1 MPRKRPRPDFDQVR
15 EAMREHDERSELPEP
30 PPPPAEDEER
40 DEDDEKDPGSG

>member
-30 PPPPAEDEER
+30 PPPAAEDEER